1 MHILQISTKS
11 SKCFVSIR
19 PCHNI
24 GPTWGQLRPAT
35 PQHQLAPTSAGL
47 GSKMAA
53 IWEQIRPKLVSI
65 WLQNGGHDRPNP
77 KSSRRPLSLRSI
89 FMSCI
94 FHVFVAIND
103 APHVVSPLGPTLCEA
118 VTKGAKLR
126 HVRTDLDHVHHT
138 ASTWSASGSL
148 WVQLQPNMKNWRQ
161 RALQLYPRQRG
172 QVGPFTGSPGP
183 S

>member
-1 MHILQISTKS
+1 MTFAGSYLNNSRGRLGYEYGSPI
-11 SKCFVSIR
+11 IR
-19 PCHNI
+19 GLNEI
-24 GPTWGQLRPAT
+24 QRQGVIRYNRP
-35 PQHQLAPTSAGL
+35 
-47 GSKMAA
+47 
-53 IWEQIRPKLVSI
+53 I

-118 VTKGAKLR
+118 VAKGAKLR

-148 WVQLQPNMKNWRQ
+148 WVQLQPNMNNWRQ